1 MSTVGSAATHWI
13 SCDIVLINADQL
25 WKSQNGMMPE
35 SDVCRLETV
44 AELDTGSSE
53 LGLPP
58 EYIQKLKLVT
68 IGSPIEIESPL
79 DGKKMEVTVFGPV
92 IIDFCGKQIA
102 VPVHELKHTPR
113 VLLGLKPAQR
123 LKIDVDW
130 IHSKV
135 ILPSTAYTHKA
146 YIIAPHDLFNL
157 FGPDGHMIE
166 ALQRQH
172 KVSIEINNRRKVSKV
187 VVIICTKEN
196 YNNIT
201 DAQAAIQVICPSLSP
216 ALKKNDHNFNQ

>member
-1 MSTVGSAATHWI
+1 
-13 SCDIVLINADQL
+13 
-25 WKSQNGMMPE
+25 
-35 SDVCRLETV
+35 
-44 AELDTGSSE
+44 
-53 LGLPP
+53 
-58 EYIQKLKLVT
+58 VT
-68 IGSPIEIESPL
+68 LGSPIEIESPL
-79 DGKKMEVTVFGPV
+79 DGKKTTVAVFGPV
-92 IIDFCGKQIA
+92 IVDFCGKRIL

-113 VLLGLKPAQR
+113 VLLSLEPAQR

-146 YIIAPHDLFNL
+146 YLIAPQDLFNL
-157 FGPDGHMIE
+157 FGSDCHTIE

-172 KVSIEINNRRKVSKV
+172 KVSIEINNRRKVSKI

-201 DAQAAIQVICPSLSP
+201 DAQAAIQAICPSLTP
-216 ALKKNDHNFNQ
+216 APEEERS